1 MKVLRVLD
9 YITLAELAEVTERVF
24 RSAFSRLSAY
34 IYTPIELSLNFTP
47 LFLSNYPQ
55 HTQYLICMSEPN
67 QSSAQMWASLV
78 HFKSRY

>member
-1 MKVLRVLD
+1 MVIVSTGLEFLTPCSLRV
-9 YITLAELAEVTERVF
+9 ERAIRTV
-24 RSAFSRLSAY
+24 LSSLTRY
-34 IYTPIELSLNFTP
+34 LYMPIELSLDFIP